1 MASNRDPLSVTHPD
15 LAAQA
20 DGWDPTQFT
29 SGSERKLTWRC
40 SQEHVWETTI
50 ASRVLGSSCPI
61 CSGRSVLA
69 GFNDLAT
76 TRPDL
81 AHEAHNWDPTAVT
94 SKSKK
99 KLSWQ
104 CAHGHVWDA
113 EVRSRSVIGAGCPF
127 CDGRRAV
134 PGMNDLATLHPQV
147 AEQAYGWDPS
157 VVNPHSH
164 KKLEFICSEGHVF
177 VQSVR
182 RRVEATGCPI
192 CQNDRVVIGFNDL
205 ATTHPEL
212 AAQANG
218 WDPRTVSAGTHKK
231 SQWKCSQRHIWTTGI
246 INRAKDG
253 TGCPYCSGRI
263 AIPGETDLAT
273 THPQLAAEAVGWDPT
288 TVKAGTGKKLKWRC
302 PSGHEWLSAPS
313 TRSGQNTGCPY
324 CSGYKVIPGETD
336 LATTHPELAAEAVG
350 WDPTTVGRGNQ
361 VKRRWRCYKHHEWDA
376 PVYSR
381 ASGGNGCPYCSGHK
395 VIPGETDLATT
406 HPELAAEAVGWDP
419 TTVGFGSSKK
429 VLWFCPNGHKYR
441 TRISHR
447 TYMKS
452 NCPTCAQS
460 GFDPNMDGWLYLIDH
475 DELKMFQV
483 GISNFPQQRLER
495 HAKRGWEVLEVR
507 GPMKGHLAQQL
518 ETAILHSLERRGA
531 ILGHKAQI
539 DKFDG
544 YSEAWTKDS
553 LNVTDL
559 KQLLEWV
566 YDDEEQPKNE

>member
-288 TVKAGTGKKLKWRC
+288 TV
-302 PSGHEWLSAPS
+302 
-313 TRSGQNTGCPY
+313 
-324 CSGYKVIPGETD
+324 
-336 LATTHPELAAEAVG
+336 
-350 WDPTTVGRGNQ
+350 
-361 VKRRWRCYKHHEWDA
+361 
-376 PVYSR
+376 
-381 ASGGNGCPYCSGHK
+381 
-395 VIPGETDLATT
+395 
-406 HPELAAEAVGWDP
+406 
-419 TTVGFGSSKK
+419 GFGSSKK